1 MMMQISEPEPVPA
14 EPIALLRLGFRPF
27 YLLASLFAI
36 LSIPL
41 WVATYYN
48 VLQHAGISVVWHMHE
63 MVFGFAAAVVVGF
76 LFTAVR
82 NWTGLWTPRG
92 RVLAAFVALWLAGRL
107 AMLTGRTLIA
117 ALLDLPFIPAAAF
130 VLFRLIYRS
139 GKTRNLRLVGVL
151 GLLSIC
157 NLCYHLAGLEVIDI
171 PLTTPLHAALLLL
184 IILCTVMGARVIPA
198 FTEHATLA
206 KTTSH
211 HKTDVMALCFISGS
225 FISWL
230 LSAPSAVT
238 AALSFVGAG
247 LHFLRMRDWKSIK
260 TLGNPLLW
268 ILHLSY
274 AWIGIGTALIGLA
287 SLGLASASSAL
298 HAMSV
303 GAMGSLIIGMIARTT
318 RGHTGQKML
327 SSSFDILMFFAI
339 QIAAIVRIFANYV
352 VIEFRPHF
360 LPASATMWSAAFLF
374 YIIKYVSSLF
384 RPRVDGRPG

>member
-1 MMMQISEPEPVPA
+1 MMQISEPEPIPV
-14 EPIALLRLGFRPF
+14 EPIAFLRLGFRPF

-41 WVATYYN
+41 WVATYFN
-48 VLQHAGISVVWHMHE
+48 VLQYAAINVVWHMHE

-92 RVLAAFVALWLAGRL
+92 QELAAFVALWLAGRF
-107 AMLTGRTLIA
+107 AMLTAKPLVA
-117 ALLDLPFIPAAAF
+117 ALLDLPFLPVAAF
-130 VLFRLIYRS
+130 VLCRLIYRS
-139 GKTRNLRLVGVL
+139 GKTRNLRLVGIL

-157 NLCYHLAGLEVIDI
+157 NLCYHLARLEVIGM
-171 PLTTPLHAALLLL
+171 PVTKPLHAAFLLL
-184 IILCTVMGARVIPA
+184 IVLCTVMGARVIPG
-198 FTEHATLA
+198 FTANATLA

-211 HKTDVMALCFISGS
+211 PKTDMMALCVMSGC

-230 LSAPSAVT
+230 SSTPGAVT
-238 AALSFVGAG
+238 VALSLLGAG

-260 TLGNPLLW
+260 TLQHPLLW

-274 AWIGIGTALIGLA
+274 AWIGIGTALLGLA

-303 GAMGSLIIGMIARTT
+303 GAMSSLIVGMIARTT
-318 RGHTGQKML
+318 RGHTGQRML
-327 SSSFDILMFFAI
+327 SSPFDILMFSAI
-339 QIAAIVRIFANYV
+339 QIAAVVRLSANYV
-352 VIEFRPHF
+352 AVGVRPHF
-360 LPASATMWSAAFLF
+360 LIASALMWSAAFLF
-374 YIIKYVSSLF
+374 YIIKYASSLF
-384 RPRVDGRPG
+384 RPRIDGRPG